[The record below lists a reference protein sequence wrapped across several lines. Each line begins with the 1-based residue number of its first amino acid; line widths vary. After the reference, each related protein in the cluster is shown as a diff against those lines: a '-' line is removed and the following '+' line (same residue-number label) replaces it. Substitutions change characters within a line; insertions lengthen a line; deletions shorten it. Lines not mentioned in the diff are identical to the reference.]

1 MAWLF
6 RPSLTQR
13 EAIACGLFIAPAV
26 VGFLVFSLGPLL
38 ASAGLSLTDYRLV
51 GHLRFTGLDNYRALV
66 KDRFWWQAVRVTAI
80 YVLCTVPLWLVNSL
94 ALAVVMNQK
103 LRGISVYRTIYYLP
117 AVLSSVAV
125 AMVWGWL
132 LNRRYGLLNTL
143 LRLVGIAGP
152 NWLGN
157 KTWALFSVITLGQWS
172 VGWYLPIWLGALQGV
187 PTELY
192 EAVSIDGGGRWAR
205 VWHVTLPLLSPVILY
220 NVVMNIIWAT
230 QVFTEVMML
239 TDGGPDFSTL
249 TYMLYLYRT
258 AFMYNDMAVATAMSW
273 VLFLVLLLLT
283 VAVFR
288 SSSVWVYYEAQ
299 RGRA

>member
-1 MAWLF
+1 M
-6 RPSLTQR
+6 QR

-38 ASAGLSLTDYRLV
+38 ASAGLSLTDYRLA
-51 GHLRFTGLDNYRALV
+51 GHLRFTGLENYSALV

-132 LNRRYGLLNTL
+132 LNRRYGLINTL
-143 LRLVGIAGP
+143 LRLIGIAGP
-152 NWLGN
+152 NWLGD
-157 KTWALFSVITLGQWS
+157 KSWALFSVIVLGQWS
-172 VGWYLPIWLGALQGV
+172 IGWYLPIWLGALQGV

-205 VWHVTLPLLSPVILY
+205 IWNVTLPLLSPVILY

-239 TDGGPDFSTL
+239 TDGGPDFATL

-258 AFMYNDMAVATAMSW
+258 AFMYNNMAVATAMSW
-273 VLFLVLLLLT
+273 VLFLVLLVLT
-283 VAVFR
+283 IAVFK

-299 RGRA
+299 RGRT